1 MKVITIKH
9 RIQWYICVVLY
20 TCVSIE
26 KWVSINVWVSRY
38 RYYTHRIAQIY
49 VSYWRSFDWL
59 NCYILNRKWVRVTL
73 SWALPYVA
81 KVFNFCNVCNI
92 KSYTFLVNPRLLKS
106 RFCEHYHCSVQVC
119 CALEIT
125 FLEHKLM
132 ILSISKSNNIN
143 ILLAIFNVIYL
154 AVCFTQQVTQR

>member
-1 MKVITIKH
+1 MSLLLTFYQMCSIWITWASGGSLHAIEYFCVQCLKVITIKH

-26 KWVSINVWVSRY
+26 KWVSIRISHVWVS

-49 VSYWRSFDWL
+49 VSYWKSFDWL
-59 NCYILNRKWVRVTL
+59 NCYMLNRKWVRVTL

-81 KVFNFCNVCNI
+81 TVFSFCNVCNI

-119 CALEIT
+119 WAL
-125 FLEHKLM
+125 
-132 ILSISKSNNIN
+132 
-143 ILLAIFNVIYL
+143 
-154 AVCFTQQVTQR
+154 